1 MPQLQQQRSLAL
13 VVGCTQGKTLPTPE
27 HLRMRNQDH
36 GADRCRMW
44 AERVREGSQ
53 TLKLREL
60 YKGQQWLASLALE
73 ETAASAYAS
82 VRLWIVSAGL
92 GLRRAE
98 ETAPGYGAAFTAGP
112 DAVAPV
118 LRGRRDWWAEL
129 QERTGGSSFQDVRAT
144 ADDMLVVLSPSYLS
158 VVEPQLEAV
167 DDEGVAIVTSTSSG
181 RTRTINSGGLQLTL
195 GGSDQTLNLR
205 AAGRLIGLATAA
217 PIGARSVLEAY
228 TAWAEPLRTV
238 RSYDRTSLDDDA
250 LREIIRA
257 AGATGRTSATMLLKQ
272 LRLDGMA
279 CEQKRFHRLYAEVR
293 GTAA

>member
-1 MPQLQQQRSLAL
+1 
-13 VVGCTQGKTLPTPE
+13 
-27 HLRMRNQDH
+27 MRNHDQ

-44 AERVREGSQ
+44 VERVREASPTVG
-53 TLKLREL
+53 LREL
-60 YKGQQWLASLALE
+60 YKGQQWRASLALE
-73 ETAASAYAS
+73 AAAAAAYAS
-82 VRLWIVSAGL
+82 VRLWVVSAGL

-112 DAVAPV
+112 DAVAPA

-129 QERTGGSSFQDVRAT
+129 QEHTGGPSFRDVRAT

-167 DDEGVAIVTSTSSG
+167 DDEGVAIVTSTSG
-181 RTRTINSGGLQLTL
+181 HRARTISSGGLQQAL

-205 AAGRLIGLATAA
+205 AAGRLIDLAAAA

-228 TAWAEPLRTV
+228 TAWADPLRTV
-238 RSYDRTSLDDDA
+238 RSYDRRPLDDDA
-250 LREIIRA
+250 LREIIRT
-257 AGATGRTSATMLLKQ
+257 AGATGRASATTLLKQ
-272 LRLDGMA
+272 LRHDGFA
-279 CEQKRFHRLYAEVR
+279 CEQKRFHRLYAEAR